1 MENKSKYAYGIVFDG
16 QRSNDFGLDVSDKV
30 IGMPAKTKVIQELPY
45 SNHVIDL
52 SEIYGN
58 QQYKERIYEMTF
70 IVRDAEDWSK
80 DRLYIMWTKAVNWL
94 MNPSHKVKLVDDN
107 MSNYYYLAEVQA
119 KPDWNEFR
127 IYGLLKV
134 EFVCYPFRISELAEG
149 NDIWDDFNFEL
160 DIAQNTDYE
169 INGSRTITLFN
180 VGSNSVAP
188 QLISTAPF
196 TITMNNQQFTLGA
209 GTYDSPDFMLM
220 TGETRLTVTGT
231 GKLSF
236 VWHKELI

>member
-1 MENKSKYAYGIVFDG
+1 MVLKSKYRYGIIFDG
-16 QRSNDFGLDVSDKV
+16 QRSNDFGLDVADKDV
-30 IGMPAKTKVIQELPY
+30 GMPTKKKIIQELPY
-45 SNHVIDL
+45 SNHVLDL

-58 QQYKERIYEMTF
+58 QQYEERTYEMTF

-80 DRLYIMWTKAVNWL
+80 DRLYTMWTKTVNWL
-94 MNPSHKVKLVDDN
+94 MNPSHKVKLVDDI
-107 MSNYYYLAEVQA
+107 MSNYYYLAEVQ
-119 KPDWNEFR
+119 KEPDWEEFR
-127 IYGLLKV
+127 SYGKLKV
-134 EFVCYPFRISELAEG
+134 EFTCYPFRIAELAEG

-188 QLISTAPF
+188 QLISTANF
-196 TITMNNQQFTLGA
+196 IITMNGQQFTLGA
-209 GTYDSPDFMLM
+209 GTYDSPDFMLQI
-220 TGETRLTVTGT
+220 GENTLTVAGT